1 MFSDQQKTV
10 LTTINAVVSK
20 LIALKIYLFSIVNTL
35 HRGIPRNRVTLI
47 AEVTLIAPMCQS
59 FATSVFCTFVYNTHV
74 NQAFDFI

>member
-10 LTTINAVVSK
+10 LTTINAVSK

-74 NQAFDFI
+74 NQAFAFI